1 MPKNM
6 QPEAIEKWIRKNQYL
21 LDAPEVFCLDMNA
34 VKHDWEKEKDKPRYC
49 FFSLVEYSAFVAN
62 LGVSILYEEM
72 NLRRNQI
79 AERCYYPEPKLR
91 RRMVKEGIPLFSK
104 ETFHQLKDFEVLGF
118 SSYYPLQFFGVPDC
132 LSLAGLAYDSK
143 DREEDDPIILMG
155 GVAAFNPSPVAR
167 FIDAFSLG
175 DGEGVLADAVDL
187 IHKRR
192 LEGVKKADILLELQ
206 KTIPGIYVPSLYEE
220 RYYAEGEKDEKGVD
234 RSLQIKGHYPLRD
247 DIPVRIKKAICE
259 IKDVPMLRNIIVSN
273 SEGQEMSMGSG
284 EITRGCGHKCAF
296 CEGSYRSQPY
306 RERPLEEI
314 QQGMLDIIKNT
325 GAKAVTPYGFN
336 LSDHHRI
343 NDILG
348 NLIEHSEAK
357 ISMSSQ
363 HINHFSEELAR
374 VAMASGNR
382 SITLA
387 LEAPTDLMR
396 RRIGKGLTEQT
407 VLDKF
412 RIAFR
417 AGFAKIKVYMVAN
430 LPLQTQEDIDYLVV
444 LAKKL
449 HDIQVEEQGDHLTTK
464 VRFSWTPFNGKAH
477 TPLEFAEVGPIG
489 EDGLPIMQKTMSKV
503 LDGLH
508 ELGYGF
514 RIGTDSEL
522 SAINQCMS
530 FGDRRMGQVIVD
542 TYHDPQFNYR
552 GGMSIGLRKPMA
564 DFYKILVKN
573 GLNYK
578 MIYEAKDPE
587 RVFSWD
593 FINMGVTKDYLRR
606 AYFENYCKAIDV
618 GRCQEECIK
627 CGGCTK
633 VSRDL
638 FKKYWNHEL
647 PEGRHDLL
655 ELLERR
661 FKKQTV
667 AKLRFKIQVN
677 PDFRFVHSSKIKNYI
692 RRAFF
697 RIDAPIKNK
706 ITLSSDKLKFNDW
719 TYGNDYGE
727 VLFYSKNFDFSN
739 ICERLNA
746 TFTDNDILRFVYAE
760 RFSDT
765 ASSFTDS
772 YENILYSFIVPKE
785 DKTTGTINALLQEC
799 LNSRSFMIKLKV
811 QGDKRDSTKTID
823 FDARPFIT
831 DMWTVELDHS
841 TVVYAELKD
850 NIGVYE
856 LFPAIF
862 KTSKRNILK
871 YEVKREEYLLA
882 KNEGA
887 LDMFA
892 DLCEECGN
900 EIEEDVLGNPVSD
913 TYCLKHLTLVNKEQT
928 VERLVESSESEDE
941 EEPVE
946 EETVSIKGDHE
957 DDDDDGED

>member
-6 QPEAIEKWIRKNQYL
+6 KAEDIKKWVGTNQYL
-21 LDAPEVFCLDMNA
+21 LDAPEVYVPDMNS
-34 VKHDWEKEKDKPRYC
+34 VIKDWDAQPDAARYC
-49 FFSLVEYSAFVAN
+49 FFSLVEYSAFIAN
-62 LGVSILYEEM
+62 MGVSILYEEL
-72 NLRRNQI
+72 NLRRKNII

-91 RRMVKEGIPLFSK
+91 RRMIKEGIPLFSK
-104 ETFHQLKDFEVLGF
+104 ETFHQLKDFECLGF

-132 LSLAGLAYDSK
+132 LTLAGLAYNSA
-143 DREEDDPIILMG
+143 DRKEEDPIILMG
-155 GVAAFNPSPVAR
+155 GVAAFNPSPVAQ

-175 DGEGVLADAVDL
+175 DGEGVLADAVEI
-187 IHKRR
+187 IHKMRK
-192 LEGVKKADILLELQ
+192 EGAKKDDILLYLQ
-206 KTIPGIYVPSLYEE
+206 QNVEGFYVPKFYEE
-220 RYYAEGEKDEKGVD
+220 RYYPADHPE
-234 RSLQIKGHYPLRD
+234 RPNQIIGHFPLRD
-247 DIPVRIKKAICE
+247 DVPKRIKKAICE

-348 NLIEHSEAK
+348 NLVEHSEAK

-363 HINHFSEELAR
+363 HINHFTEELAR
-374 VAMASGNR
+374 VAYASGNR

-417 AGFAKIKVYMVAN
+417 VGFAKIKVYMVAN
-430 LPLQTQEDIDYLVV
+430 LPLQTQEDIDYLVD

-449 HDIQVEEQGDHLTTK
+449 HDIQVEEQGDNLKTK

-489 EDGLPIMQKTMSKV
+489 DDGLPVMQKTMSKV

-530 FGDRRMGQVIVD
+530 FGDRRMGKVIEE
-542 TYHDPQFNYR
+542 TYKNPNFNYR

-564 DFYKILVKN
+564 DFYKILVNN
-573 GLNYK
+573 GLNYE

-593 FINMGVTKDYLRR
+593 FINMGVTKNYLRR
-606 AYFENYCKAIDV
+606 AYFENYCKGIDV
-618 GRCQEECIK
+618 GRCQEECIN

-633 VSRDL
+633 VSREL
-638 FKKYWNHEL
+638 FKKYWDHSL

-655 ELLERR
+655 ELIEKR

-667 AKLRFKIQVN
+667 AKIRFKIYVN
-677 PDFRFVHSSKIKNYI
+677 PEYRYVHASKIKNYI

-697 RIDAPIKNK
+697 RIDAPVKNK

-719 TYGNDYGE
+719 TYGYDYGE
-727 VLFYSKNFDFSN
+727 ILFYSKDFDFSN
-739 ICERLNA
+739 MVERLNA
-746 TFTDNDILRFVYAE
+746 TFTDNDILRFISAE

-765 ASSFTDS
+765 ASSFVDS

-785 DKTTGTINALLQEC
+785 ERSLSVMNMQIKKC
-799 LNSRSFMIKLKV
+799 LESKEFMIRLKV
-811 QGDKRDSTKTID
+811 LGDKRDSTKTID
-823 FDARPFIT
+823 FDARPFIK
-831 DMWTVELDHS
+831 DIWTVELEHS
-841 TVVYAELKD
+841 TAVYALLQD

-856 LFPAIF
+856 LFPTIF
-862 KTSKRNILK
+862 QTSKRNVLK
-871 YEVKREEYLLA
+871 YEVKRCEYTLA

-887 LDMFA
+887 MDMFA
-892 DLCEECGN
+892 SVCEECGE
-900 EIEEDVLGNPVSD
+900 EIEEDVLGNLVSEE
-913 TYCLKHLTLVNKEQT
+913 YCLKHLTLMNASTTE
-928 VERLVESSESEDE
+928 ERIVESSETESDDDSMDE
-941 EEPVE
+941 LIDPNA
-946 EETVSIKGDHE
+946 IKGDHE
-957 DDDDDGED
+957 DDEDDD